1 MEQGCKRNQ
10 VLVIF
15 SPNQPTTLEGK
26 VTLQG
31 QWGGGGL
38 PINIFSTFSPATV
51 TSKSQ
56 SDSFSF
62 RWLNTEAGSH
72 SALKTSAA

>member
-15 SPNQPTTLEGK
+15 SPQINPQLLKARLLCK
-26 VTLQG
+26 VNG
-31 QWGGGGL
+31 EGL

-62 RWLNTEAGSH
+62 RWLNTEGGSH
-72 SALKTSAA
+72 SALKTSSA